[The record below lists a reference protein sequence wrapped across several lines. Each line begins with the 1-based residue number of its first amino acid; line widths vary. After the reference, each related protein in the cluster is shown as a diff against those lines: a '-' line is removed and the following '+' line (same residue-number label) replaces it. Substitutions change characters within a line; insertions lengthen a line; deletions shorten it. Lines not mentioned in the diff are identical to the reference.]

1 MKIENMSRIAFN
13 LAFIDSGPL
22 TGPGYYAVQLLENI
36 LHDFKAHNS
45 KFELI
50 AYVQASAVH
59 HFSTDAQSFIRKIPS
74 LNGRVSRVL
83 YEQFALPIVCIR
95 ERIDLLFSPAFVS
108 PVWGA
113 KRLVATICDM
123 YYRVVPE
130 VTEPFQRKYWN
141 VMIPVTGYVCDRI
154 ITISENSKI
163 DIEAY
168 IPSARGKTVSIP
180 LASRFEVP
188 DAGNEP
194 KALARRPVV
203 LMVAN
208 LTPNKNCAVVVEAVS
223 MLRKKG
229 RDVSFVHAGKDHLGL
244 LQKSIEVNDA
254 RSFVSSLGKVSDEEL
269 AQLYKT
275 SLAVVVPSLYE
286 GFGMPAVEAQAMGAP
301 LICSDRGAL
310 PEAAGS
316 GAIYFD
322 PEEPAM
328 LAQKIEEVMD
338 LSIEDRGKMV
348 AAGYDS
354 VRRFSWAKTARE
366 TMDVFDMVLAKT

>member
-1 MKIENMSRIAFN
+1 MARVAFN
-13 LAFIDSGPL
+13 LAFIEAGPL
-22 TGPGYYAVQLLENI
+22 TGPGYYAVQVFENI
-36 LHDFKAHNS
+36 INS
-45 KFELI
+45 PGNFEI
-50 AYVQASAVH
+50 VGYVQKDAVK
-59 HFSTDAQSFIRKIPS
+59 HFSSDARSRIIELPNLK
-74 LNGRVSRVL
+74 GRVWRVF
-83 YEQFALPIVCIR
+83 YEHIVLPVRTHFARSDI
-95 ERIDLLFSPAFVS
+95 LFSPAFVS
-108 PVWGA
+108 PLWGGR
-113 KRLVATICDM
+113 RLVATICDM
-123 YYRVVPE
+123 YYRVIPE
-130 VTEPFQRKYWN
+130 MTEPFQRKYWN
-141 VMIPVTGYVCDRI
+141 VMIPVTGFVCDQI

-194 KALARRPVV
+194 KALAHRPVV

-254 RSFVSSLGKVSDEEL
+254 GAFVSSLGKVSDEEL

-301 LICSDRGAL
+301 LICSDRGSL

-338 LSIEDRGKMV
+338 LSLEDRSKMV

-354 VRRFSWAKTARE
+354 VRRFSWKKTARE

>member
-1 MKIENMSRIAFN
+1 MPRIAFN
-13 LAFIDSGPL
+13 LAFIDPSPL
-22 TGPGYYAVQLLENI
+22 TGPGYYAAQLFEHI
-36 LHDFKAHNS
+36 LRYSKATGG
-45 KFELI
+45 KYELI

-59 HFSTDAQSFIRKIPS
+59 HFSPDAQAFIREIPN
-74 LNGRVSRVL
+74 LNGRITRVL
-83 YEQFALPIVCIR
+83 YEQFALPVVCIR
-95 ERIDLLFSPAFVS
+95 EKIDLLFSPAFVS

-141 VMIPVTGYVCDRI
+141 VMIPITGYMCDHI
-154 ITISENSKI
+154 ITISENSKK
-163 DIEAY
+163 DIETY

-188 DAGNEP
+188 DAGSEP
-194 KALARRPVV
+194 RATEHRPVI

-208 LTPNKNCAVVVEAVS
+208 LTPNKNCAVVVEAIS

-244 LQKSIEVNDA
+244 LQKCIEGNDA
-254 RSFVSSLGKVSDEEL
+254 GSFVTSLGKVSDEEL
-269 AQLYKT
+269 AQLYRT

-316 GAIYFD
+316 GALYFD
-322 PEEPAM
+322 PVKPAM

-338 LSIEDRGKMV
+338 LSLEDRDKMV
-348 AAGYDS
+348 ASGYDS

-366 TMDVFDMVLAKT
+366 TMKVFDMVLAQP